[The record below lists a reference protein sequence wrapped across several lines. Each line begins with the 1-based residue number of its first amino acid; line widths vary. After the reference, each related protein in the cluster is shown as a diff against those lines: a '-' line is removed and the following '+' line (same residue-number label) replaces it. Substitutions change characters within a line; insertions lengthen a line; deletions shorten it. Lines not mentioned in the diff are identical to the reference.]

1 MHDFTWAD
9 YTKYIL
15 TKINKNLAFLRRIKH
30 LLLHQACI
38 FLNRLVLPMLDY
50 ADLVCG
56 EKNGLVL
63 MAERQILQNKAD
75 KRILD
80 RPLFS

>member
-1 MHDFTWAD
+1 MSSF
-9 YTKYIL
+9 KYL
-15 TKINKNLAFLRRIKH
+15 GVMLCTTKINKNLAFLRRIKH

-63 MAERQILQNKAD
+63 MAEHQILQDKAD